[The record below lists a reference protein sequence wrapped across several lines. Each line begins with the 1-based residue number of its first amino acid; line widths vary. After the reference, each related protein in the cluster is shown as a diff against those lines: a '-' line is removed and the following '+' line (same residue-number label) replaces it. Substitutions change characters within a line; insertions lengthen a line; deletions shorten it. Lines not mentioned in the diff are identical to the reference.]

1 MVAIV
6 ANCSHAS
13 SLLSTVLSYFYTASH
28 ASSRLV
34 LMHCV
39 GEAARCWSLEYL
51 TSKQSDIVQLVL
63 TGLRDRT
70 GEVREA
76 SRIVFCVL
84 YCRLLPSHAD
94 LAALDELDDLH
105 RRFSS
110 LPSAIVH
117 QALQLL
123 LSPQQEASVNTAALN
138 LLLAD
143 LQKYHQ
149 VRLLSLCEADGPRR
163 PLALSQ
169 AAAVAGGSS
178 LADACEGARAAACE
192 SVAAQHAI
200 ERPPAREQRHAAVRR
215 IASSCFLSSR
225 FTQRDRHPRD
235 CSAPRRCGRR
245 SRVACQVRRRWR
257 VWR

>member
-39 GEAARCWSLEYL
+39 GEAARCWNLEHL
-51 TSKQSDIVQLVL
+51 SSKQSDIVQLVL

-105 RRFSS
+105 RSFASLSS
-110 LPSAIVH
+110 ATVH

-143 LQKYHQ
+143 LQKYHR
-149 VRLLSLCEADGPRR
+149 VRLLSLCDADGARR
-163 PLALSQ
+163 PRALPQ
-169 AAAVAGGSS
+169 VAAVAGGSS
-178 LADACEGARAAACE
+178 LADAGEGARAAACE
-192 SVAAQHAI
+192 SVAAQHAA
-200 ERPPAREQRHAAVRR
+200 EGSAAREQRRSVVRGD
-215 IASSCFLSSR
+215 ASS
-225 FTQRDRHPRD
+225 
-235 CSAPRRCGRR
+235 
-245 SRVACQVRRRWR
+245 
-257 VWR
+257 

>member
-1 MVAIV
+1 MVTIV

-39 GEAARCWSLEYL
+39 GEAARCWSLDYL
-51 TSKQSDIVQLVL
+51 SSKQADIVQLVL

-84 YCRLLPSHAD
+84 YCRLLPSHTD
-94 LAALDELDDLH
+94 LASLDTLDDLH
-105 RRFSS
+105 RRLS
-110 LPSAIVH
+110 PSASVLVH

-149 VRLLSLCEADGPRR
+149 AGLFPRSHADAPRR
-163 PLALSQ
+163 PFALSSS
-169 AAAVAGGSS
+169 AAVAGGAA
-178 LADACEGARAAACE
+178 LADAREGAGDAALE
-192 SVAAQHAI
+192 SLAARHAA
-200 ERPPAREQRHAAVRR
+200 EGSAAREQHD
-215 IASSCFLSSR
+215 ASPWDSSSR
-225 FTQRDRHPRD
+225 VTQKARRRRDSLAR
-235 CSAPRRCGRR
+235 RRCGHRL
-245 SRVACQVRRRWR
+245 RVVWQVR
-257 VWR
+257 